1 MVWMLKNRFALHN
14 FQNMT
19 GLVLHLVP
27 AVMMYHVR
35 YYMMTAEAH
44 LPEEQRRFC
53 TIGDDSDMTWEQ
65 LRWSMWLVPA
75 IYYWAWLAVY
85 TVIQRVIFADF
96 IEKYDYDNFTKD
108 IMKVGLIRKVHKM
121 TGSNFFVT

>member
-1 MVWMLKNRFALHN
+1 MVWFLKNRFALHN

-27 AVMMYHVR
+27 AIMVFHVR
-35 YYMMTAEAH
+35 YYMMPAEAH
-44 LPEEQRRFC
+44 LPEDQRRFC
-53 TIGDDSDMTWEQ
+53 TIGDDGDMTWEQ

-85 TVIQRVIFADF
+85 TVI
-96 IEKYDYDNFTKD
+96 
-108 IMKVGLIRKVHKM
+108 
-121 TGSNFFVT
+121 